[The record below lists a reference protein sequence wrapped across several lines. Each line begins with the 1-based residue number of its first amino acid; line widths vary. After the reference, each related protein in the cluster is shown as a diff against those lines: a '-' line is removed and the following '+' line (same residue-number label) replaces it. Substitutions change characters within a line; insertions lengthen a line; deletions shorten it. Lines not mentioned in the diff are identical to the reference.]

1 MKPRMPNSTL
11 WLLLLALVLPILA
24 ACGGPAG
31 STATGTGAPSA
42 ATAAAP
48 AAATEAPAGTIAAS
62 TAAPA
67 ATMAG
72 ATEAAGVAT
81 SGAATTAETAPS
93 GATEAAGAATSGAAT
108 ATSSA
113 TEAAGAATVAPAAA
127 GGGTKGGTLKILFWQ
142 APTILNPH
150 QNQGTKDSE
159 AGGPMMEP
167 LGRWD
172 QNGKPVPYLAQE
184 IPTAENGGV
193 AKDFKSITW
202 KLKKGV
208 KWSDGSPFTADDVV
222 FTWQYCA
229 DKAAAC
235 ATSTNFEPIQKVEA
249 VDPNTIKITWKEP
262 NPNPYIAFMGYSGE
276 ILQKKQFSACMGA
289 KAAQCPANNSPIG
302 TGPYKLK
309 EFKPGDVVTY
319 EKNENYRDAA
329 KEAFD
334 TVEIKGGGDAVSA
347 ARAVCQTG
355 EADYAWNL
363 QIEKAVADE
372 IFKGGKCDPIV
383 AGSTGIERIVI
394 NFANPDPALGDKRS
408 EPDQPHPFLTD
419 LKVRQALSMAIDR
432 KTMAEQIYGIGGKA
446 TCNALTQPTELNSPN
461 TKCPF
466 DLEGAKKLLDDDG
479 WKVGADGTTRE
490 KNSKKLVISYST
502 TINSLRQKEQALVK
516 ANWSKLGVQVQLK
529 AIDSGV
535 FFDTDKTNP
544 DTFGHFFT
552 DVQMYTNSNDS
563 PDPTSYFD
571 GFTCAQVAS
580 KANGWQLSNN
590 GRYCNKDYDAIVKQ
604 MHSETDSAKRK
615 QLFIQANDKLVND
628 VAVIPLIDRATPEG
642 KSKDLQGPTGTTF
655 DLNLWNIADWH
666 K

>member
-1 MKPRMPNSTL
+1 MPISFV
-11 WLLLLALVLPILA
+11 WLLLIALIVPILA
-24 ACGGPAG
+24 ACG
-31 STATGTGAPSA
+31 APSGGA
-42 ATAAAP
+42 TTAGTSAPAAGATAAGP
-48 AAATEAPAGTIAAS
+48 AAATTAPQA
-62 TAAPA
+62 A
-67 ATMAG
+67 ATTAGG
-72 ATEAAGVAT
+72 ATA
-81 SGAATTAETAPS
+81 SGAATTA
-93 GATEAAGAATSGAAT
+93 
-108 ATSSA
+108 
-113 TEAAGAATVAPAAA
+113 PAAA
-127 GGGTKGGTLKILFWQ
+127 GGGTSSGTKGGTLKILFWQ

-150 QNQGTKDSE
+150 QSQGTKDYE

-172 QNGKPVPYLAQE
+172 VNGKPVPYLAAE

-193 AKDFKSITW
+193 SKDFKTITW
-202 KLKKGV
+202 KLKQGI
-208 KWSDGSPFTADDVV
+208 KWSDGTPFTADDVV
-222 FTWQYCA
+222 FTWQYCS

-235 ATSTNFEPIQKVEA
+235 STQSNFEPIQKVEA
-249 VDPNTIKITWKEP
+249 LDPHTIKITWKEP

-289 KAAQCPANNSPIG
+289 KAPQCAENNRPIG

-309 EFKPGDVVTY
+309 EFKPGDVVTF
-319 EKNENYRDAA
+319 ERNPNYRDAG
-329 KEAFD
+329 KVAFD
-334 TVEIKGGGDAVSA
+334 SVEIKGGGDAVSA

-355 EADYAWNL
+355 EYDYAWNL
-363 QIEKAVADE
+363 QVEKAVADE

-419 LKVRQALSMAIDR
+419 LKVRQALSLAIDR

-446 TCNALTQPTELNSPN
+446 TCNALTQPPELNSPN

-466 DLEGAKKLLDDDG
+466 DLEKAKSLLDQAG

-490 KNSKKLVISYST
+490 KNGKKLVISYST

-516 ANWSKLGVQVQLK
+516 EDWTKLGAVVQLK
-529 AIDSGV
+529 AVDSGV
-535 FFDTDKTNP
+535 FFDTDKSNP
-544 DTFGHFFT
+544 DTFGHFYN

-580 KANGWQLSNN
+580 KANGWQLNNN
-590 GRYCNKDYDAIVKQ
+590 GRYCNKAYD
-604 MHSETDSAKRK
+604 
-615 QLFIQANDKLVND
+615 
-628 VAVIPLIDRATPEG
+628 TPEG
-642 KSKDLQGPTGTTF
+642 KSKALQGPTGTTF